1 MATPSLDTTVPDLTG
16 RLAIVTGA
24 NSGLG
29 FGLTERL
36 AAGGAEVILA
46 VRNREKGKVAIERLI
61 ALVPRAKLSIRSLD
75 LSSLASVVA
84 FAAESSKDG
93 RPIDILIN
101 NAGVMAPPLRGT
113 TEDGFELQMGSNY
126 LAPFA
131 LTARLLP
138 LLRAAEHPRVTTMS
152 SIIARRGKLDWDDL
166 QAEKRYVPY
175 DSYGAS
181 KLADLM
187 FARELQVRSDAAGW
201 GILST
206 AAHPGGTKTNL
217 QTAGPRDGR
226 PMTGLGKRIY
236 DAFLQSVSV
245 GILPALYAATSP
257 AAAPG
262 AYYGPKGFYELRG
275 APTLAHVPRRAE
287 IPGDAARLWSV
298 SETLTGVTFGRS

>member
-1 MATPSLDTTVPDLTG
+1 MAAALDTTVPDLTG
-16 RLAIVTGA
+16 RLAIITGA

-36 AAGGAEVILA
+36 AAAGAEVVLA
-46 VRNREKGKVAIERLI
+46 VRNREKGEDAIARLT
-61 ALVPRAKLSIRSLD
+61 ALVPTAKLSLRLLN
-75 LSSLASVVA
+75 LSSLESVAA
-84 FAAESSKDG
+84 FAAESAKDG

-101 NAGVMAPPLRGT
+101 NAGVMAPPQRGT
-113 TEDGFELQMGSNY
+113 TDDGFELQFGSNY
-126 LAPFA
+126 LGPFA
-131 LTARLLP
+131 LTAQLLP

-175 DSYGAS
+175 ASYGAS

-206 AAHPGGTKTNL
+206 AAHPGGTATNL
-217 QTAGPRDGR
+217 QTAGPRNGR
-226 PMTGLGKRIY
+226 PMTGLAKRVS
-236 DAFLQSVSV
+236 DSFLQPVAV

-257 AAAPG
+257 DAAPG

-275 APTLAHVPRRAE
+275 EPTLAHVPRRAE
-287 IPGDAARLWSV
+287 IPGDGARLWSV
-298 SETLTGVTFGRS
+298 SETLTGVAFG

>member
-1 MATPSLDTTVPDLTG
+1 MASTKLDSTVPDLTG

-36 AAGGAEVILA
+36 AAAGAEVVLA
-46 VRNREKGKVAIERLI
+46 VRNREKGEDAVTRLT
-61 ALVPRAKLSIRSLD
+61 ALVPGAKLSVRSLN
-75 LSSLASVVA
+75 LSSLESVAA
-84 FAAESSKDG
+84 FAAEAAKDG

-113 TEDGFELQMGSNY
+113 TDDGFELQFGSNY
-126 LAPFA
+126 LGPFA

-152 SIIARRGKLDWDDL
+152 SIIARRGKLDWEDL
-166 QAEKRYVPY
+166 QAEKNYVPY
-175 DSYGAS
+175 NSYGAS

-226 PMTGLGKRIY
+226 PMTGLGKRVY
-236 DAFLQSVSV
+236 DASGCHARRLLRTQRFLRS
-245 GILPALYAATSP
+245 
-257 AAAPG
+257 
-262 AYYGPKGFYELRG
+262 
-275 APTLAHVPRRAE
+275 PRRARARACA
-287 IPGDAARLWSV
+287 AARRDP
-298 SETLTGVTFGRS
+298 G